1 MLPPALLVVLF
12 STFISQLVALPADY
26 DSTQVVITGPR
37 IQREYENGELPPVEN
52 TPGWVDP
59 RLNGGRL
66 LDFTTPDLGEPLN
79 VIISALSD
87 PFILTESG
95 LHTYAKSIGF
105 SKECLGLHYG
115 HIHEADLGDGLG
127 RKPEELLY
135 RQDYFPIIGTCW
147 ESVRGGHHFRAWK
160 QNGTIADSG
169 AWFLGASL
177 EKDSSKNHLIED
189 DGYNLGRNYIVEQA
203 TAGSH
208 WSSMWWKADIE
219 WRQGLLER
227 GSRGVNHDI
236 EQDGLVAILTVV
248 RL

>member
-1 MLPPALLVVLF
+1 MLPPALLIVV
-12 STFISQLVALPADY
+12 STLLSQIVALPTEHGPD
-26 DSTQVVITGPR
+26 QFVIEGPR

-52 TPGWVDP
+52 TLGWVDP
-59 RLNGGRL
+59 RLHGGRL
-66 LDFTTPDLGEPLN
+66 LDFTTKRLGEPLN

-115 HIHEADLGDGLG
+115 HVHDADLGDGLG
-127 RKPEELLY
+127 RKPEQLLY
-135 RQDYFPIIGTCW
+135 RQDYFPVIGTCW

-203 TAGSH
+203 IAGSH
-208 WSSMWWKADIE
+208 WSGMWWKGDVE
-219 WRQGLLER
+219 WRRGLLEK